1 MVFKNRLTQWPK
13 NVLKNRRFLRPAN
26 VLKNRKKPDSNPSTH
41 WNLVNIPVNYFIVH
55 WDIKNMTDNFNRIY

>member
-26 VLKNRKKPDSNPSTH
+26 ILKNRKKPDS
-41 WNLVNIPVNYFIVH
+41 NLVNIPVNYFIVH

>member
-13 NVLKNRRFLRPAN
+13 N

-41 WNLVNIPVNYFIVH
+41 WNLVNIPVNYLIVH